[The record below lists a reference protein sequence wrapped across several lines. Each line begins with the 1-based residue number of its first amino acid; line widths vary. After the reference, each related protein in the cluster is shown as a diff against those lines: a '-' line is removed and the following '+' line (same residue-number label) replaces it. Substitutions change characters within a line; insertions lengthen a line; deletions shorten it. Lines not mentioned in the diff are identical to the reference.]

1 MLKQRARLVAGSL
14 RLFDMAVLAAAF
26 PVAYYLRD
34 TVLIAEGTVARH
46 GGLYPISTY
55 WPLLAA
61 TVLVWQL
68 SSWSSG
74 LYAKYRTLSIRTELR
89 RIARSIVVMAL
100 VVAAGQFVWKT
111 QELSRLFVGLYY
123 ATVFVLLVANR
134 VALRLV
140 ARAAR
145 RRGRNI
151 RTFAVVGS
159 GEIAEMIVETIGA
172 HREWGYSFA
181 GYVLD
186 DDAEAPAGAT
196 VLGRLSQLGELLETH
211 VLDEVIFGVSRER
224 LEGLD
229 EAIALCEELGV
240 GVRVLL
246 NFFVSNRRSRITVE
260 ELEGI
265 PMLAFSRTPSETA
278 PLVAKRIFDLLVSAT
293 VLVVLAPL
301 FVGIAVAIKLES
313 PGPVFFRQ
321 RRVGLNGRRFWLYK
335 FRSMCQDA
343 EAKLAHVKDR
353 NEMDGPVFKMR
364 EDPRVTRVGRFLRK
378 TSLDEFPQFWNVL
391 KGEMSVVGP
400 RPPIRSEVRLY
411 KRWQRRRLSVKP
423 GITCT
428 WQVSGRNEIDFAQW
442 MELDLHYIDN
452 WSLWHDL
459 KIVLLTIPA
468 VLLGRGAR

>member
-1 MLKQRARLVAGSL
+1 VLKQRARLIDGSL
-14 RLFDMAVLAAAF
+14 RLVDMAVLGVAF
-26 PVAYYLRD
+26 PIAYYLRD
-34 TVLIAEGTVARH
+34 TVLIAEGAVARH

-61 TVLVWQL
+61 TVLVWQF

-74 LYAKYRTLSIRTELR
+74 LYVAYRMLGVFTELF
-89 RIARSIVVMAL
+89 RIARTIIVLAVI
-100 VVAAGQFVWKT
+100 VAAGQFVLK
-111 QELSRLFVGLYY
+111 QDLSRLFVGIYY
-123 ATVFVLLVANR
+123 TTVFVLLLANR
-134 VALRLV
+134 VTLRLV
-140 ARAAR
+140 AHAAR
-145 RRGRNI
+145 RRGRNT

-159 GEIAEMIVETIGA
+159 GETAEAIVETIGA

-181 GYVLD
+181 GYVLED
-186 DDAEAPAGAT
+186 SAAAPAGAK
-196 VLGRLSQLGELLETH
+196 VLGRLSDMGHLLEAH
-211 VLDEVIFGVSRER
+211 VLDEVIFGVPRER
-224 LEGLD
+224 LEGIE
-229 EAIALCEELGV
+229 EAVCLCEEQGV

-246 NFFVSNRRSRITVE
+246 NFFLSNRRSKMSVE

-265 PMLAFSRTPSETA
+265 PMLAFSRTPSDGA
-278 PLVAKRIFDLLVSAT
+278 PLVAKRIFDLLVSAS
-293 VLVVLAPL
+293 LLLLLAPL
-301 FVGIAVAIKLES
+301 SIGLALAIKLES

-321 RRVGLNGRRFWLYK
+321 RRVGLNGREFWLYK
-335 FRSMCQDA
+335 FRSMCHDA
-343 EAKLAHVKDR
+343 EARLAHVQDQ

-364 EDPRVTRVGRFLRK
+364 QDPRVTRVGQFLRR

-400 RPPIRSEVRLY
+400 RPPIRSEVKLY

-452 WSLWHDL
+452 WSLWHDI
-459 KIVLLTIPA
+459 KIVLRTIPA
-468 VLLGRGAR
+468 VLLGKGAR